1 MADPTVTPAR
11 TAPASVGA
19 AAGAAAIATWHEG
32 AAYVWGW
39 DGVHTMASPWL
50 YRAFR
55 GAPWPGSPGDAG
67 FMSSLDVRTP
77 GGPVLRPMAL
87 RLDRLHGPLWLGRIA
102 APPGATPPPTAGR
115 DAARMSDAMAWF
127 AAAARL
133 AQAVVSAGRVVP
145 TIAPPVPGD
154 VFAPLGDARW
164 QPVPDAAFDA
174 AVAMLQASKPPIA
187 ATAPDVTAAAI
198 VADLVDGVAR
208 WRLLAA
214 GWSADLPRD
223 RSAVT
228 VAARSVFK
236 SLTGHDRRLDLPR
249 AVRRED
255 VEGIGRRFHR
265 TGQRAAGRNV
275 VERRVRLVVPED
287 PLDPWAVVLELVD
300 EADPGRWCTA
310 ADVWEVT
317 PLAVEVANGADG
329 VAALG
334 DEVAAFARDVAE
346 SVPVAR
352 ELADQRQPSFVELE
366 VDAAAEFLE
375 QAPEALG
382 RAGIGIIG
390 PEALVRAAVGVR
402 GAASPAPPSDRS
414 GGFGRDTIVQWSLTV
429 ADDERTVISDAEL
442 ARAELTG
449 STLLHTGR
457 RWVRIDPAALRRARR
472 RLEDYT
478 TLTGD
483 DAEHGLSAMDLLHLS
498 ADAAAAGDELG
509 VGDDVAAS
517 ARDAAQWSGRLLGGL
532 PDDALREEH
541 EPPGFAGELR
551 HYQRRGLGWMRFLA
565 RLGLGG
571 CLADDM
577 GLGKTATALA
587 HLLDRP
593 GPHLVVCPLSV
604 VHNWQSRG
612 GPVRAV
618 VARHDPPRRPAR
630 RAHRRARGG
639 AGVRQ
644 RRAGDHHLRARRP
657 RHRPARPRRLG
668 HGDRRR
674 GAVREEPRHQG
685 GAGHPPAARRTATR
699 PHRHAGGEPAVRAVV
714 DPRLDEP
721 RHARVA
727 GTLPPPLL
735 EADRARRR
743 QRPRRRG
750 GRIAAGVDAA
760 VRAAAHQGRPGARA
774 RSARQDR
781 AGRVGRSHPG
791 AGGALPARG
800 RPAARRRRRHD
811 GDEATQP
818 RAGVDHQAQAD
829 LQSPPQRHRRGRP
842 HRRALRQAGPLRRT
856 GRRAARRRRAGP
868 GVHPVRHH
876 GQPPRPSPRRPV
888 RLDGAVP
895 VRLRGADPP

>member
-11 TAPASVGA
+11 VAPAPVGP
-19 AAGAAAIATWHEG
+19 AAGAAAIVTWHEG

-102 APPGATPPPTAGR
+102 APPAASPPPTAGR
-115 DAARMSDAMAWF
+115 DAARMSEATAWF
-127 AAAARL
+127 ATAARL
-133 AQAVVSAGRVVP
+133 AEAVVSAGRVVP
-145 TIAPPVPGD
+145 TIEPPVPGD

-249 AVRRED
+249 AVRHED
-255 VEGIGRRFHR
+255 VDAIGRRFHR

-310 ADVWEVT
+310 ADVWEGT

-329 VAALG
+329 LAALG
-334 DEVAAFARDVAE
+334 DEVSAFARDVAE

-352 ELADQRQPSFVELE
+352 ALADQRQPSFVELE
-366 VDAAAEFLE
+366 VDDAAEFLE

-402 GAASPAPPSDRS
+402 GAASPAPASDRRS
-414 GGFGRDTIVQWSLTV
+414 GFGRDTIVQWSLTI

-472 RLEDYT
+472 RLEDYA

-509 VGDDVAAS
+509 LGDEAAAS
-517 ARDAAQWSGRLLGGL
+517 ARDAAAWSGRLLDGL

-541 EPPGFAGELR
+541 EPAGFTGELR
-551 HYQRRGLGWMRFLA
+551 PYQRRGLGWLQFLA

-577 GLGKTATALA
+577 GLGKTATAL
-587 HLLDRP
+587 
-593 GPHLVVCPLSV
+593 G
-604 VHNWQSRG
+604 
-612 GPVRAV
+612 
-618 VARHDPPRRPAR
+618 PPRRAPGPAPRACARCRSCATGSSEAARFAPLARLSRPPRRQRAGARGDAGWR
-630 RAHRRARGG
+630 RAVAAADIVVTTYGLGH
-639 AGVRQ
+639 
-644 RRAGDHHLRARRP
+644 P
-657 RHRPARPRRLG
+657 RHRRSSAARRLG
-668 HGDRRR
+668 ARSCSTRRR
-674 GAVREEPRHQG
+674 REEPAHQR
-685 GAGHPPAARRTATR
+685 GAGHPPAARRPAAR
-699 PHRHAGGEPAVRAVV
+699 PHRHAGGEPPGRAVV
-714 DPRLDEP
+714 DPRRGQP
-721 RHARVA
+721 RACSAVA
-727 GTLPPPLL
+727 GPVPPTASPSRSS
-735 EADRARRR
+735 ATTT
-743 QRPRRRG
+743 RPP
-750 GRIAAGVDAA
+750 
-760 VRAAAHQGRPGARA
+760 AAARCGALTQPFVLRRTKA
-774 RSARQDR
+774 DKSLVPDLPDKIEQIAWADAHPR
-781 AGRVGRSHPG
+781 AGDDVPGR
-791 AGGALPARG
+791 R
-800 RPAARRRRRHD
+800 RPAARRRRAGRGH
-811 GDEATQP
+811 EAPRP
-818 RAGVDHQAQAD
+818 RAGRAHPAQAD
-829 LQSPPQRHRRGRP
+829 LQPPGARPRRRLAP
-842 HRRALRQAGPLRRT
+842 RRALRQAGPLRRA

-868 GVHPVRHH
+868 RVHPVP
-876 GQPPRPSPRRPV
+876 G
-888 RLDGAVP
+888 
-895 VRLRGADPP
+895 

>member
-1 MADPTVTPAR
+1 M
-11 TAPASVGA
+11 
-19 AAGAAAIATWHEG
+19 
-32 AAYVWGW
+32 
-39 DGVHTMASPWL
+39 
-50 YRAFR
+50 
-55 GAPWPGSPGDAG
+55 
-67 FMSSLDVRTP
+67 
-77 GGPVLRPMAL
+77 
-87 RLDRLHGPLWLGRIA
+87 
-102 APPGATPPPTAGR
+102 
-115 DAARMSDAMAWF
+115 
-127 AAAARL
+127 
-133 AQAVVSAGRVVP
+133 
-145 TIAPPVPGD
+145 
-154 VFAPLGDARW
+154 
-164 QPVPDAAFDA
+164 PDAAFDA

-255 VEGIGRRFHR
+255 VDAIGRRFHR

-310 ADVWEVT
+310 ADVWEGT

-329 VAALG
+329 LAALG
-334 DEVAAFARDVAE
+334 DEVSAFARDVAE

-352 ELADQRQPSFVELE
+352 ALADQRQPSFVELE
-366 VDAAAEFLE
+366 VDDAAEFLE

-402 GAASPAPPSDRS
+402 GAASPAPASDRRS
-414 GGFGRDTIVQWSLTV
+414 GFGRDTIVQWSLTV

-472 RLEDYT
+472 RLEDYA

-509 VGDDVAAS
+509 VGEEAAAS
-517 ARDAAQWSGRLLGGL
+517 ARDAAAWSGRLLGGL

-541 EPPGFAGELR
+541 EPAGFAGELR

-565 RLGLGG
+565 RIGLGG

-604 VHNWQSRG
+604 VHNWQSEATRFAPSL
-612 GPVRAV
+612 PVTIHHGAQRAGRTDAPEV
-618 VARHDPPRRPAR
+618 APEFASDELVITTYGLATRDIDQLALVDWGTVIADEAQFVKNPATKAARAIRRLRAAQRLALTGTPVENRLSELWSILDWTNPGMLGSRERFRHRYSKPIERADDSELAAEAAASLRALTQPFVLRRTKADRALVPDLPDKIEQVAWAGLTREQAVLYQQVVDQLLADAADTTGMKRRSLVLASITKLKQICNHPLNATGEDGRIAGRSGKLARFDELVDELLDVGERALVFTQYVTMGNLLVRHLAARFGWTVPFLSGSVARTRRDALVAAFQAGQGPPLLLVSLKAGGTGLNLTAASQVIHYDRWWNPAVENQASD
-630 RAHRRARGG
+630 RAWRIGQRQVVTVHKMVCEGTVEERIAQLIDDKQALADVVVGQGEAWLTELTTAQLQDLVRLDAVAALG
-639 AGVRQ
+639 AGVEAA
-644 RRAGDHHLRARRP
+644 AGD
-657 RHRPARPRRLG
+657 
-668 HGDRRR
+668 
-674 GAVREEPRHQG
+674 
-685 GAGHPPAARRTATR
+685 
-699 PHRHAGGEPAVRAVV
+699 
-714 DPRLDEP
+714 
-721 RHARVA
+721 
-727 GTLPPPLL
+727 
-735 EADRARRR
+735 EA
-743 QRPRRRG
+743 
-750 GRIAAGVDAA
+750 AAGV
-760 VRAAAHQGRPGARA
+760 
-774 RSARQDR
+774 
-781 AGRVGRSHPG
+781 
-791 AGGALPARG
+791 
-800 RPAARRRRRHD
+800 
-811 GDEATQP
+811 
-818 RAGVDHQAQAD
+818 
-829 LQSPPQRHRRGRP
+829 
-842 HRRALRQAGPLRRT
+842 
-856 GRRAARRRRAGP
+856 
-868 GVHPVRHH
+868 
-876 GQPPRPSPRRPV
+876 PS
-888 RLDGAVP
+888 
-895 VRLRGADPP
+895 